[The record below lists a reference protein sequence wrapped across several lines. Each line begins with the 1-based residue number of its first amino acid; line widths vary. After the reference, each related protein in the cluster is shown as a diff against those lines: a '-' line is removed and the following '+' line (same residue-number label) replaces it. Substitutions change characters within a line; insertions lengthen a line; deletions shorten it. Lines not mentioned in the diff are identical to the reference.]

1 VSRVPTSGNPRRAT
15 GSAGLRAEHLLPLA
29 CAGASAVL
37 GASEFM
43 DTFKLNGPGPS
54 TQAVQTASDQ
64 HHYALLVLAIFALV
78 ALTIAVIA
86 GSKPTAAAV
95 AICGVGALLAFLLID
110 LPDAGKVGAIN
121 STTLTEA
128 KAVPAAGFWLELGGA
143 LVLAICGGALATL
156 SPDQLRAFARSVE
169 GRRPVVRLRLVEEEP
184 DPEGRK
190 GSADESGAE
199 DERARKPSSSV
210 DAGRPAK
217 RAHKKRA

>member
-1 VSRVPTSGNPRRAT
+1 VSGRPRRA
-15 GSAGLRAEHLLPLA
+15 GLGKAPRSAGLRAEHLLPLA

-43 DTFKLNGPGPS
+43 DTFKLNAPGLS

-64 HHYALLVLAIFALV
+64 HHYALLVLAVFALV

-86 GSKPTAAAV
+86 GSKPAAAAV

-121 STTLTEA
+121 ATTLTEA
-128 KAVPAAGFWLELGGA
+128 KAEPAAGFWLELGGA

-169 GRRPVVRLRLVEEEP
+169 GRRPAGRLRFVEGAARSGR
-184 DPEGRK
+184 EGR
-190 GSADESGAE
+190 GPDESGAE
-199 DERARKPSSSV
+199 NEGTRKPSL
-210 DAGRPAK
+210 ARTQEGR
-217 RAHKKRA
+217 RSERT